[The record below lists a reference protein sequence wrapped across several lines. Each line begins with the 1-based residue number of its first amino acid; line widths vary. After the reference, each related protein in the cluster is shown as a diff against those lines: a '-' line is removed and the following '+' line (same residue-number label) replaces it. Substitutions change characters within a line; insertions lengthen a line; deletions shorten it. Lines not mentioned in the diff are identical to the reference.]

1 MQFTTL
7 SRLLISFGVIL
18 TLMIGIT
25 GLGIERVS
33 VIDNNLTSISEGAAL
48 KQRYAIN
55 FRGSVHDRAIS
66 LRDAVIVRDQ
76 ASFEKHLAEIDTLAG
91 FYTDSHARMVSMMPQ
106 ANEAERRLFANINAI
121 EEKTLAITARVV
133 ELRANQQFLQ
143 ATQVLMTEASPAYS
157 EWLASINAFID
168 YQEAEINS
176 SVGLVQKVA
185 SGFSMIMIIITLF
198 AILLAMAFAWWLIQ
212 YFRKSLGAE
221 PSELVFYAQKL
232 SQGQLN
238 QKFPENR
245 IKNSVLDEFAEV
257 QTTLYTAIE
266 ASVTSVE
273 SIAEG
278 RFDKPVNIAL
288 NGDFNRLKN
297 GINNSM
303 VQVKDTIAEIDTLIQ
318 GLRNGDFSIS
328 VESKSSGEFQRMTR
342 SMVSALKDIDQTLNG
357 VKSVMADM
365 TKGQFTSRINVNARG
380 DLATIKDAVNETMT
394 TIESAITDILNVVTA
409 QSEGDL
415 KAKITKNYDGQLAEL
430 KHALNHTAEKLE
442 GVVTNALEAAAT
454 VAQDANEVS
463 SGAVS
468 LNQRVQE
475 QAAALEETSA
485 TMDQMNAAVEN
496 NTANAKETALVAQD
510 VQTRAQKGG
519 EVMNQTISA
528 MSNIQESSHKISDIV
543 SLIDGIAFQ
552 TNLLAL
558 NAAVEAA
565 RAGEHGRGF
574 AVVAGEVRALAQKSA
589 EAAKEIKGLIEESV
603 KRVDDGTKLATE
615 SGAVLESI
623 KDSIYSVTSMINQ
636 IATASQEQADGIRQ
650 VHMAINQIDGVTQ
663 QNAALVEETSAAAM
677 SLNEQASKLQT
688 EMAFFNI
695 ELRHT
700 ALKSANKPKALSR
713 KQDTKPMLAKP
724 AAQSSQQDDW
734 SEF

>member
-1 MQFTTL
+1 
-7 SRLLISFGVIL
+7 
-18 TLMIGIT
+18 
-25 GLGIERVS
+25 
-33 VIDNNLTSISEGAAL
+33 
-48 KQRYAIN
+48 
-55 FRGSVHDRAIS
+55 
-66 LRDAVIVRDQ
+66 
-76 ASFEKHLAEIDTLAG
+76 LAG
-91 FYTDSHARMVSMMPQ
+91 FYADSFIKMNDMMKT
-106 ANEAERRLFANINAI
+106 ANAKEIELFNNINAI
-121 EEKTLAITARVV
+121 EEKTLAITARVI
-133 ELRANQQFLQ
+133 ELRNNLQFNQ
-143 ATQVLMTEASPAYS
+143 ATQVLMSEASPAYS
-157 EWLASINAFID
+157 EWLASINSFID

-198 AILLAMAFAWWLIQ
+198 ALLLAMAFGWWLIQ
-212 YFRKSLGAE
+212 YFKKSLGAE
-221 PSELVFYAQKL
+221 PNELVRYAQLL

-238 QKFPENR
+238 QKFPQNR

-257 QTTLYTAIE
+257 QSKISAAIE
-266 ASVTSVE
+266 ASVTSIE

-278 RFDKPVNIAL
+278 RFDKPITLEL

-297 GINNSM
+297 GINQSM
-303 VQVKDTIAEIDTLIQ
+303 TQIKDTIGEIDTLVQ
-318 GLRNGDFSIS
+318 GLREGDFSVS
-328 VESKSSGEFQRMTR
+328 VDSKSTGEFQRMTR

-394 TIESAITDILNVVTA
+394 TIESAITDILSVVTA

-430 KHALNHTAEKLE
+430 KHALNHTTEKLE

-496 NTANAKETALVAQD
+496 NTANAKETALVVQD

-528 MSNIQESSHKISDIV
+528 MTNIQESSHKISDIV

-558 NAAVEAA
+558 NAAVEAG
-565 RAGEHGRGF
+565 RSGEHGRGF

-589 EAAKEIKGLIEESV
+589 EAAKVIKGLIEESV

-615 SGAVLESI
+615 SGSVLESI

-663 QNAALVEETSAAAM
+663 QNAALVEETSAAAI

-688 EMAFFNI
+688 EMGFFNI

-700 ALKSANKPKALSR
+700 ALKQANKPKVLSHT
-713 KQDTKPMLAKP
+713 KQETKPMLTKP
-724 AAQSSQQDDW
+724 ASQGNQQDDW